1 MSYITADKLAKK
13 YGSGDAA
20 VSAVSDISF
29 QIEEGDFVGIMGE
42 SGAGKSTLLGIM
54 GAMNA
59 PTSGTLIVDDIDIY
73 ALGQEQRADFRREFL
88 GFIFQ
93 SFHLVPYLT
102 VIENVML
109 PLAVVKAAKSQKL
122 EMANQALDQVG
133 LLGKARRLPNQISG
147 GEKERVAIARSIVN
161 EPPVLLA
168 DEPTGNLDTKTTRE
182 IMELLLRFNQEGMT
196 IVMVTHSPACA
207 RYARRIMRVTDGRME
222 EDESK
227 FRSIEKWER
236 NERTKAPLFS
246 QDQNLVAGSHKI
258 DDQMRTY

>member
-1 MSYITADKLAKK
+1 MSYIIADKLVKK
-13 YGSGDAA
+13 YGKGDAA
-20 VSAVSDISF
+20 VEAVADISF
-29 QIEEGDFVGIMGE
+29 QIEAGDFVGIMGE

-59 PTSGTLIVDDIDIY
+59 PTSGRLIVDDIDIY
-73 ALGQEQRADFRREFL
+73 SLGQEQRADFRREFL

-102 VIENVML
+102 VMENVML
-109 PLAVVKAAKSQKL
+109 PLTVVKASRNNKK
-122 EMANQALDQVG
+122 EMAQAALAQVG
-133 LLGKARRLPNQISG
+133 LLEKAGRLPNQISG

-196 IVMVTHSPACA
+196 IIMVTHSPACA
-207 RYARRIMRVTDGRME
+207 NYAQRIMRVTDGQLE
-222 EDESK
+222 EEESK
-227 FRSIEKWER
+227 IRSIERWER
-236 NERTKAPLFS
+236 NERKRES
-246 QDQNLVAGSHKI
+246 QLDRDRKLVAGSLPI
-258 DDQMRTY
+258 G

>member
-1 MSYITADKLAKK
+1 MSYIVADKLMKK
-13 YGSGDAA
+13 YGSGNAA
-20 VSAVSDISF
+20 VSAVADISF

-59 PTSGTLIVDDIDIY
+59 PTSGKLMVDDIDIY

-109 PLAVVKAAKSQKL
+109 PLAVVKTGKTKKL
-122 EMANQALDQVG
+122 EMAEAALAQVG
-133 LLGKARRLPNQISG
+133 LLDKARRLPNQISG

-182 IMELLLRFNQEGMT
+182 IMELLRRFNQEGMT

-207 RYARRIMRVTDGRME
+207 AYARRILRVTDGRLGE
-222 EDESK
+222 EDTK
-227 FRSIEKWER
+227 LRSIEVWER
-236 NERTKAPLFS
+236 NETKREPLS
-246 QDQNLVAGSHKI
+246 EKGQSLTAGSLH
-258 DDQMRTY
+258 TG